1 MTQLT
6 ITSQPLSGKNIV
18 FGSGDL
24 TVAITLGK
32 GLKCSDSYTIMLYDE
47 QLILLDDAATE
58 NGNLERT
65 GRTLTARFSGFSVW
79 LPGHYFLLLRNG
91 TGCILR
97 FNIQLDGEGRFRVEE
112 PVTCPRMSD
121 EDVLSGSL
129 HKRLNYWRALSRMPG
144 SYQFKRWVVDRVKQ
158 NMLNEL
164 RQSHS
169 LEKLSLCDNLLIDW
183 KSSLHAGPT
192 IALLLSAADVE
203 GKRKTANCE
212 NFYDTTKNNPYEELN
227 DFFADTSSSDNI
239 FGLELPDT
247 TKSIYKLYGIGA
259 LIDSGGR
266 LIMKKLLYNLR
277 SSYRSTIFCGTPQ
290 EIDTML
296 EQYPSV
302 RSMFPAGNRIAL
314 EPYARQELIY
324 TFFESAH
331 QKNLNLSA
339 EAKEKVCRLLWEAYD
354 SGAVCHWDRSDVNRY
369 VSRHLQP
376 AHCQRA
382 ISALA
387 DGQEESRSVEVLP
400 DDIDGNYFCLQG
412 SPYDKAIEELQSMVG
427 LSEIKRS
434 IVTLANRVKFYAER
448 RQLGLQSSDMG
459 VYHTILTGNPGTGK
473 TTVARLLGRIYHS
486 LGLLSKGDVICVD
499 RKKIIGRYIGETEE
513 NMKMILREAQGN
525 VLFVDEAYTLYTTGD
540 ERDFGRHAVECLL
553 DVLSRKNPDMLIIF
567 AGYEKEMD
575 ALMSMNPGLVGRF
588 PYKFRFPNYTPDEL
602 MQIALKMLDA
612 DHYELTPEAHSS
624 LLQTIRET
632 VAARSETFANARWV
646 EQFVM
651 GGIIPALADRVS
663 GTPHVLDRSVYQ
675 RIEAADVQTASARF
689 GAKSIELRQR
699 PAIGFCA

>member
-1 MTQLT
+1 
-6 ITSQPLSGKNIV
+6 
-18 FGSGDL
+18 
-24 TVAITLGK
+24 
-32 GLKCSDSYTIMLYDE
+32 
-47 QLILLDDAATE
+47 
-58 NGNLERT
+58 
-65 GRTLTARFSGFSVW
+65 
-79 LPGHYFLLLRNG
+79 
-91 TGCILR
+91 
-97 FNIQLDGEGRFRVEE
+97 
-112 PVTCPRMSD
+112 
-121 EDVLSGSL
+121 
-129 HKRLNYWRALSRMPG
+129 
-144 SYQFKRWVVDRVKQ
+144 
-158 NMLNEL
+158 
-164 RQSHS
+164 
-169 LEKLSLCDNLLIDW
+169 
-183 KSSLHAGPT
+183 
-192 IALLLSAADVE
+192 
-203 GKRKTANCE
+203 
-212 NFYDTTKNNPYEELN
+212 
-227 DFFADTSSSDNI
+227 
-239 FGLELPDT
+239 
-247 TKSIYKLYGIGA
+247 
-259 LIDSGGR
+259 
-266 LIMKKLLYNLR
+266 
-277 SSYRSTIFCGTPQ
+277 
-290 EIDTML
+290 
-296 EQYPSV
+296 
-302 RSMFPAGNRIAL
+302 
-314 EPYARQELIY
+314 
-324 TFFESAH
+324 
-331 QKNLNLSA
+331 
-339 EAKEKVCRLLWEAYD
+339 
-354 SGAVCHWDRSDVNRY
+354 
-369 VSRHLQP
+369 
-376 AHCQRA
+376 
-382 ISALA
+382 
-387 DGQEESRSVEVLP
+387 VLP
-400 DDIDGNYFCLQG
+400 DDIDGNYFRLQG